1 MLTRMEE
8 AMMPKNRSRETGAA
22 VKPEASIVGIGGWL
36 AVRVWEMQDAD
47 GIGHHDML
55 ELRLMET

>member
-1 MLTRMEE
+1 
-8 AMMPKNRSRETGAA
+8 MMPKNRSRETGAA